1 MGESRPIASII
12 LVQSP
17 EQWHDLPA
25 SSMALVQPFMARLP
39 VRVIAELL
47 KLLLEHSAR
56 CRKWLLVLGW
66 VSAVICKVTN
76 TLLHG
81 RSLGALVVTGGGAGW
96 GGVARL
102 RWACLV
108 ERLVSV
114 DLLLKLMV
122 LALVAVCLWLLL

>member
-47 KLLLEHSAR
+47 ELLLEHSAR

-114 DLLLKLMV
+114 DLLLKLMA
-122 LALVAVCLWLLL
+122 LALVAVCLRLLL